1 MVIHTT
7 SPRTSQQSFLVPT
20 TSRKESTRP
29 QTPARPSSPSFL
41 LTLLRALAAPAA

>member
-7 SPRTSQQSFLVPT
+7 SPRATQRPLLVPT
-20 TSRKESTRP
+20 STRKDSARP
-29 QTPARPSSPSFL
+29 RTPARPNRPSFL